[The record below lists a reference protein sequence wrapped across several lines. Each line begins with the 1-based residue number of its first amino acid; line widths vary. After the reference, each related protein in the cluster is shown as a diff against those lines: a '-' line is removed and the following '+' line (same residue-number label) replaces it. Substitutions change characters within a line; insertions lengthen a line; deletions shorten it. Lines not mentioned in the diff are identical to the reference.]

1 MIKGVVLKKKPKT
14 LVVMT
19 PKGEYREVA
28 AKKRNP
34 QVGEQITFRK
44 SDTRDRRDKLT
55 WPYFVS
61 SLAVAAIISFFI
73 FGGFGKLPNW
83 FGNRDVVG
91 YITLDINPSI
101 EIGIDKLEK
110 VREVEGLNAEGE
122 ALIKGLVY
130 RDKSFQDVVTELLT
144 LAEPAYLSTGK
155 ADLLYSAVT
164 TKETRLLDTR
174 LASDLREVSSN
185 YLTDKHGDNMKG
197 FSSVAF
203 AVSSELHDAAKKA
216 KISSGKYA
224 AYLVAKSNGFA
235 VTLDEFRAD
244 SVTVTAANF
253 PGMSAVLVAKSL
265 TKEDLT
271 ALVNQEKSGEL
282 DRKLAGGGDPS
293 SEPGAT
299 DVWQGGVSDLEEP
312 GGNGTDNGSGNGN
325 GTKEPEQ
332 TRRPTP
338 KPSAKPTPTPTD
350 STKSPATGSTAPSSS
365 PGASG
370 QPGGSDSGTD
380 TGGVSNPP
388 SASPSSAS
396 GIATPGASE
405 PAGGSGSPSATAT
418 PHAAT
423 ATPITPPATPVAPTT
438 PVPPTTS
445 GGQPANS
452 TSQED
457 CGWLGC

>member
-110 VREVEGLNAEGE
+110 VRQVEGLNAEGE
-122 ALIKGLVY
+122 ALIKDLVY
-130 RDKSFQDVVTELLT
+130 RDKSFQDVITEILT
-144 LAEPAYLSTGK
+144 LAEPTYLSTGK

-185 YLTDKHGDNMKG
+185 YLTDKHGDDMKG

-203 AVSSELHDAAKKA
+203 AVSPELHDAARKA

-244 SVTVTAANF
+244 SVTVAAEGF

-271 ALVNQEKSGEL
+271 ALVKQEKSGEL
-282 DRKLAGGGDPS
+282 DRKLAGGSDPS
-293 SEPGAT
+293 QEPGAT
-299 DVWQGGVSDLEEP
+299 DAWGGGVSDLDWQQ
-312 GGNGTDNGSGNGN
+312 GNDNGN
-325 GTKEPEQ
+325 GGDSGSNSGTKAPEQ

-338 KPSAKPTPTPTD
+338 KPSAKPTPTPAD
-350 STKSPATGSTAPSSS
+350 SGESPTTAPSSS
-365 PGASG
+365 TGAGS
-370 QPGGSDSGTD
+370 QPGSSDSGMD
-380 TGGVSNPP
+380 TGGGVSNPP
-388 SASPSSAS
+388 SASPGSDP
-396 GIATPGASE
+396 GNATPGVSE
-405 PAGGSGSPSATAT
+405 PAGGNASPSATTAPHSAT
-418 PHAAT
+418 P
-423 ATPITPPATPVAPTT
+423 TPITPPATPAAPST
-438 PVPPTTS
+438 PAPPTVS
-445 GGQPANS
+445 GGQPASS

>member
-1 MIKGVVLKKKPKT
+1 
-14 LVVMT
+14 
-19 PKGEYREVA
+19 
-28 AKKRNP
+28 
-34 QVGEQITFRK
+34 
-44 SDTRDRRDKLT
+44 
-55 WPYFVS
+55 
-61 SLAVAAIISFFI
+61 
-73 FGGFGKLPNW
+73 
-83 FGNRDVVG
+83 VG

-144 LAEPAYLSTGK
+144 LAEPSYLSTGK

-197 FSSVAF
+197 FSSIAF

-282 DRKLAGGGDPS
+282 DRKLAGGSDS
-293 SEPGAT
+293 TSAPGAT
-299 DVWQGGVSDLEEP
+299 DVWQGGVSDLEGQ
-312 GGNGTDNGSGNGN
+312 GGNGSDNGNSSGNGSE
-325 GTKEPEQ
+325 TKAPEQ

-338 KPSAKPTPTPTD
+338 KPSAKPTPTPAD
-350 STKSPATGSTAPSSS
+350 SAESPTTGTTAPSSS
-365 PGASG
+365 PGASS

-388 SASPSSAS
+388 SASPSSDS
-396 GIATPGASE
+396 GN
-405 PAGGSGSPSATAT
+405 GSPSATAT

-423 ATPITPPATPVAPTT
+423 ATPITSPATPVAPTT

-445 GGQPANS
+445 GGQPANT